1 MKIVTLK
8 NCLYSCSVTCKM
20 WIRRLNIYHLFIQNQ
35 NMGFC
40 NLKLFT
46 GVITVLQMMVPRTL
60 GKKKKK
66 IYAYHEASLVFLV

>member
-1 MKIVTLK
+1 MKIVTFK
-8 NCLYSCSVTCKM
+8 NSLYSYLITCKM
-20 WIRRLNIYHLFIQNQ
+20 IRRLNIYHLFIQNQ